1 MNVEIGAEAVI
12 FPEKE
17 YLRGVF
23 VAVCVSIVY
32 FSYNFLKTCAYFF
45 WFNTVKDSKFEKD
58 IACSSFVNQGQGSL
72 TLLCLFQ
79 ARGRLLLTCHFPSS
93 STYTSTP
100 LRTPAWLPPKTVSR
114 PN

>member
-1 MNVEIGAEAVI
+1 MNVEIGAEAAL

-17 YLRGVF
+17 YIRGIF
-23 VAVCVSIVY
+23 VAVCVSIIY
-32 FSYNFLKTCAYFF
+32 FSYNLFAYMCIFLL
-45 WFNTVKDSKFEKD
+45 VQHSKDSKFEKD
-58 IACSSFVNQGQGSL
+58 IACSSFEDQGQGSL

-93 STYTSTP
+93 STYASTP

-114 PN
+114 PD